1 MKEYLVEYEWNTQE
15 LNRRGS
21 ERCEKS
27 EDELTTPSRRERLE
41 EKTEGAWKRSDCEK
55 NDMNHEGERMIRE
68 PEEEIQSEEMKQ
80 RRRNSDIKA
89 TCALKRH
96 N

>member
-15 LNRRGS
+15 LHRRGS
-21 ERCEKS
+21 EKFEKS

-55 NDMNHEGERMIRE
+55 I
-68 PEEEIQSEEMKQ
+68 
-80 RRRNSDIKA
+80 
-89 TCALKRH
+89 
-96 N
+96 

>member
-1 MKEYLVEYEWNTQE
+1 M
-15 LNRRGS
+15 S
-21 ERCEKS
+21 E
-27 EDELTTPSRRERLE
+27 E
-41 EKTEGAWKRSDCEK
+41 EKGVRE
-55 NDMNHEGERMIRE
+55 DMNHEGERMIRV